1 MVNRVLEVKR
11 FKLKR
16 RRMKFQGK
24 FSTDQIMGDRA
35 RERANPSH
43 IHLSKQLIN
52 VGLRVPGMSL
62 KGPLDK
68 AGYQHENPIRRD
80 LLSDLPETLSVR
92 VKQVLSKEQNNDF
105 HNTILQTKNMKVL
118 CFFDLQMK
126 DIYLVRIRFSQCTVE
141 KSINYRTIAAAQEA
155 ALLGKVVWL
164 QLNP

>member
-11 FKLKR
+11 FKIKR
-16 RRMKFQGK
+16 RRMKYRGK
-24 FSTDQIMGDRA
+24 FTSDQIAADKLR
-35 RERANPSH
+35 PIS
-43 IHLSKQLIN
+43 LSKQLIN

-92 VKQVLSKEQNNDF
+92 VRQVLSKEQNNDF

-155 ALLGKVVWL
+155 ALLGKAEWL
-164 QLNP
+164 KLNP